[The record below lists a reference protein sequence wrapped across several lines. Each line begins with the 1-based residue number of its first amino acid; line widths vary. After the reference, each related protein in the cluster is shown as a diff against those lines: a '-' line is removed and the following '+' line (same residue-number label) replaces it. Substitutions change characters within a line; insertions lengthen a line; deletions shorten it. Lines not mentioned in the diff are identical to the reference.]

1 VNTYISSIGGFLP
14 GDAVPSEQ
22 IEEYIGSV
30 GETTSRLK
38 ERVISNSGIKTR
50 YYAIDKEQN
59 TVFSCAEM
67 AANAVRDALQR
78 APLDAED
85 IELLAAATSFNDLIV
100 PGLASMVH
108 GELGNP
114 PCEIR
119 SLHGICS
126 CGMMALKDAHL
137 HVKSGEGTNAVA
149 CAVEFTSRLM
159 KSSRFQHVDVDSDG
173 RVALEMAFL
182 RYMLSDGA
190 GAAVVQ
196 DRPAEEGLSLRI
208 EWISL
213 TSFANQTD
221 ACMYLGS
228 DAHDC
233 RRGWWDYPSADQAAA
248 AGALALRQELS
259 MLPGL
264 IRVCVDDYERLVSS
278 GRLDPQRLRYV
289 AAHYS
294 SEILRPG
301 VLRELER
308 RGVAGPPPETWYSNL
323 PTVGNVGCAS
333 IYLILRDLLYG
344 HDLEPGDQIL
354 AFVPESGRYA
364 ISFMLATVVDSE
376 GRDG

>member
-1 VNTYISSIGGFLP
+1 MEAYISSMGGFLP
-14 GDAVPSEQ
+14 GDPVPSDE

-30 GETTSRLK
+30 GQASSQLK
-38 ERVISNSGIKTR
+38 ERVIRNSGVKTR
-50 YYAIDKEQN
+50 YYAIDKDQN
-59 TVFSCAEM
+59 SLYSCSEM
-67 AANAVRDALQR
+67 AANAVRDALER
-78 APLDAED
+78 STIDADD
-85 IELLAAATSFNDLIV
+85 IELLAAATSFHDLIA

-126 CGMMALKDAHL
+126 CGMMAMKDAYL

-149 CAVEFTSRLM
+149 CAVEFMSRMM
-159 KSSRFQHVDVDSDG
+159 KSSRFETVDVDSDG
-173 RVALEMAFL
+173 RVAIEMAFL

-190 GAAVVQ
+190 GAAVIQ
-196 DRPAEEGLSLRI
+196 DRPAPDGLSLRI

-221 ACMYLGS
+221 ACMYLGA
-228 DAHDC
+228 DKNDC
-233 RRGWWDYPSADQAAA
+233 KRGWWDFRSSDDAAA

-264 IRVCVDDYERLVSS
+264 VKVCVDDYERLVRE
-278 GRLDPQRLRYV
+278 GKLDPEKLRYV

-294 SEILRPG
+294 SEVLRPG
-301 VLRELER
+301 VLRELAKR
-308 RGVAGPPPETWYSNL
+308 DVPAPPEHIWYSNL
-323 PTVGNVGCAS
+323 PHAGNTSCAS
-333 IYLILRDLLYG
+333 IYLILRDLLYD

-364 ISFMLATVVDSE
+364 ISFMLVTVVDSD
-376 GRDG
+376 GRA